1 MSRHDIEI
9 YNRFVNDMQ
18 DVLNEDEQ
26 TFQVAVNRTV
36 EAVETDDSY
45 STKEKLNIYADLS
58 SLCNCEKKERA
69 KWVKK
74 ASRRLK

>member
-9 YNRFVNDMQ
+9 YNLFVSDMQ
-18 DVLNEDEQ
+18 DALNEDEQ
-26 TFQVAVNRTV
+26 TFQTSVNRTV

-58 SLCNCEKKERA
+58 SLCNCEKKERS

>member
-9 YNRFVNDMQ
+9 YNRFVSDMQ
-18 DVLNEDEQ
+18 EALNEDEQ
-26 TFQVAVNRTV
+26 TFQTAVNRTV

-45 STKEKLNIYADLS
+45 STKDKLNIYADLS
-58 SLCNCEKKERA
+58 SLCNCEKKERS

>member
-9 YNRFVNDMQ
+9 YNRFVSDMQ
-18 DVLNEDEQ
+18 DALNEDEQ
-26 TFQVAVNRTV
+26 TFQTAVNRTV

-58 SLCNCEKKERA
+58 SLCNCEKKERS

>member
-9 YNRFVNDMQ
+9 YNRFVSDMQ
-18 DVLNEDEQ
+18 DALNEDEQ
-26 TFQVAVNRTV
+26 TFQTSVNRTV
-36 EAVETDDSY
+36 EAVEIDDSY

-58 SLCNCEKKERA
+58 SLCNCEKKERS

>member
-1 MSRHDIEI
+1 MSRHDIQV
-9 YNRFVNDMQ
+9 YNNFISDMK

-26 TFQVAVNRTV
+26 TFQSAVNRTV
-36 EAVETDDSY
+36 EAVENDDSY

-58 SLCNCEKKERA
+58 SLCNCEKKERTRWA
-69 KWVKK
+69 KK

>member
-9 YNRFVNDMQ
+9 YNRFVSDMQ
-18 DVLNEDEQ
+18 DALNEDEQ
-26 TFQVAVNRTV
+26 TFQTSVNRTV

-58 SLCNCEKKERA
+58 SLCNCEKKERS